1 MYSYSRGEVSE
12 RRTTSTRGGKTAPPV
27 RDERGGRN
35 KRERDKDSVTTA
47 ERHFKVSVC
56 LFESNVFSNSN
67 FFLVKISTK
76 KNKN

>member
-35 KRERDKDSVTTA
+35 KRERDKDSVSTT
-47 ERHFKVSVC
+47 ERHFKVLS
-56 LFESNVFSNSN
+56 VFSKVTSFQIQT
-67 FFLVKISTK
+67 FF
-76 KNKN
+76 